1 MTEGERRL
9 FQEEFNRAGRAEVPR
24 LAPLR
29 HSSFVILSSLG
40 ISSFVIRTS
49 ALWLLWSLAISM
61 GCQQDTTPPRDE
73 VAWAFEREF
82 TGGPVSL
89 VVRLDRVEASLADQI
104 TMEQELRADPGYETE
119 FPEYLPEDFEGL
131 SVVGIDLPRSPAITA
146 KASTGGE
153 SSDSRAAPGAGGSEV
168 TVSRKRL
175 TLEPDRSGEL
185 FIAPLAVYFHRTD
198 QEADRQEGAG
208 EESSFMTEEIPL
220 QISRPED
227 IGKLELK
234 DPRDIYTAPPVEKE
248 GSSLP
253 WVLGGGL
260 AVVALAVGVYLLR
273 HRKAVIPP
281 PTPPHEIAYE
291 ALRRLVALDL
301 VEKGEIELFFVYLSK
316 ILRDYVENRFE
327 VMAPERTTEEFL
339 QEAASHAALGR
350 HQTRLGRFLTL
361 CDQVKFARFEPDD
374 AMIQEAFDAVKQ
386 FLAETRS
393 DAV

>member
-1 MTEGERRL
+1 MNDEARMTNDEDNDEV
-9 FQEEFNRAGRAEVPR
+9 RAEVSR
-24 LAPLR
+24 LARLR
-29 HSSFVILSSLG
+29 HSSFVIHSSLG
-40 ISSFVIRTS
+40 ISSFVIRRS
-49 ALWLLWSLAISM
+49 ALWLLLPLALLTS
-61 GCQQDTTPPRDE
+61 CQQDTTPPPRVE
-73 VAWAFEREF
+73 WAFEREF

-89 VVRLDRVEASLADQI
+89 IVRLDRVEASLADQI
-104 TMEQELRADPGYETE
+104 TMEQELRADPGFETE

-131 SVVGIDLPRSPAITA
+131 SVVGIDLPRSPVVTA
-146 KASTGGE
+146 AASTDGD
-153 SSDSRAAPGAGGSEV
+153 SSDSGAAPGAGGSKV

-185 FIAPLAVYFHRTD
+185 FIAPLAVYFHAAD
-198 QEADRQEGAG
+198 QQEGAA

-227 IGKLELK
+227 IAELELK

-248 GSSLP
+248 GSALP

-260 AVVALAVGVYLLR
+260 AAVALAVGVYLLR
-273 HRKAVIPP
+273 HRKALIPP

-339 QEAASHAALGR
+339 QEAASHAALGG
-350 HQTRLGRFLTL
+350 HQARLGRFLTL

-374 AMIQEAFDAVKQ
+374 ATIQEAFDVVKQ
-386 FLAETRS
+386 FLAETKS
-393 DAV
+393 DVV